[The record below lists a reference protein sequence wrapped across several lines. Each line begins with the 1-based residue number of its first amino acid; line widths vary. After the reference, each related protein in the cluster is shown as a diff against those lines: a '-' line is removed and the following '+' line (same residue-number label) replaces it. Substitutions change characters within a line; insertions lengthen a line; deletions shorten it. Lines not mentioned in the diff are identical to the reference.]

1 MDHSHHKSIKR
12 FSLDGI
18 IKDDVSIGRLRVEY
32 IKLLKAEMR
41 LNGYAP
47 RLDIDPNFTIYYNH
61 DKDYYEFILSV
72 YGTYIGRKKTEC
84 IEGIDGTML
93 VPTPKNKSNESL
105 QDQESTSNQK

>member
-18 IKDDVSIGRLRVEY
+18 IKDDISIGRLRQEY
-32 IKLLKAEMR
+32 TKLLNTEMR

-61 DKDYYEFILSV
+61 DKDYFEFILSV
-72 YGTYIGRKKTEC
+72 YGTYIGRKKAEW
-84 IEGIDGTML
+84 IQGIDGTAL
-93 VPTPKNKSNESL
+93 VPTQKSKSNELS

>member
-18 IKDDVSIGRLRVEY
+18 IKDDISIGRLRQEY
-32 IKLLKAEMR
+32 TRLLRSEMR

-47 RLDIDPNFTIYYNH
+47 RLDIDPDFTIYYNQ

-72 YGTYIGRKKTEC
+72 YGTYIGRKQIEW
-84 IEGIDGTML
+84 IEGIDGTAL
-93 VPTPKNKSNESL
+93 VPTPKNKSNELS
-105 QDQESTSNQK
+105 QDQESASNQK

>member
-1 MDHSHHKSIKR
+1 MDYTHHKSIKR

-18 IKDDVSIGRLRVEY
+18 IRDDASIGRLRQEY
-32 IKLLKAEMR
+32 IRLLKIEMK

-61 DKDYYEFILSV
+61 DKDYFEFILSV

-84 IEGIDGTML
+84 TEGIDGTML
-93 VPTPKNKSNESL
+93 VPTQKSKSNESL
-105 QDQESTSNQK
+105 QDQESPSNQK

>member
-18 IKDDVSIGRLRVEY
+18 IKDDIAIGRLRIEY
-32 IKLLKAEMR
+32 TKLLNTEMR

-61 DKDYYEFILSV
+61 DKDHYEFILSV
-72 YGTYIGRKKTEC
+72 YGTYLGRKKTEW

-93 VPTPKNKSNESL
+93 IPTQKSKSNELS

>member
-1 MDHSHHKSIKR
+1 MDYTHHKSIKR

-18 IKDDVSIGRLRVEY
+18 IRDDTSIGRLRQEY
-32 IKLLKAEMR
+32 IRLLKIEMK

-61 DKDYYEFILSV
+61 DKDYFEFILSV

-93 VPTPKNKSNESL
+93 VPTPKNKSNELS
-105 QDQESTSNQK
+105 QDQESTLNQK